1 MQGTAATPQI
11 SSNVTI
17 DDRLEDVRPTAPIVR
32 SATIYKKKSTP
43 ALTPQNV
50 RDMHNS
56 GHVVVECASG
66 GTYECI
72 QRLESATLAEFKDL
86 VEIVD
91 LKDRVFVQQMNGAKS
106 TSSKRQLPGNAGN
119 TQNT

>member
-1 MQGTAATPQI
+1 MQGTAATPQM

-43 ALTPQNV
+43 VLTPQKV

-56 GHVVVECASG
+56 GHVVVECANG
-66 GTYECI
+66 GTNECI
-72 QRLESATLAEFKDL
+72 QRLESVTPAEFNDL

-91 LKDRVFVQQMNGAKS
+91 LRDRVFVQQMNGARS
-106 TSSKRQLPGNAGN
+106 TSIKRQLRGNAGN
-119 TQNT
+119 TRNT